1 MKLSLTTTITT
12 TKADW
17 EVGRWFSPPLSPRTT
32 FLKKVHLCS
41 GTVEDF
47 SGASR
52 AAVVPFGGL
61 GRKVAEERRNH
72 NCICRSNLLFLNHL
86 LE

>member
-1 MKLSLTTTITT
+1 MKLSLTTTTITT

-17 EVGRWFSPPLSPRTT
+17 EV
-32 FLKKVHLCS
+32 HLCS
-41 GTVEDF
+41 GTVKDF
-47 SGASR
+47 SGVSR

-61 GRKVAEERRNH
+61 GRKVAEKRRDR

-86 LE
+86 LD

>member
-1 MKLSLTTTITT
+1 MVFPTPL
-12 TKADW
+12 
-17 EVGRWFSPPLSPRTT
+17 PPPPPPPRTT

-41 GTVEDF
+41 GTVKDF

-61 GRKVAEERRNH
+61 GRKVAEKRRNH
-72 NCICRSNLLFLNHL
+72 NCICRSNLIFLNHL